1 MIKGRSSWDYPVIL
15 LPSILQAYLELS
27 SSPLRTSVEKP
38 NFSLIQPQKYN
49 ESINKSVWASYGIL
63 SLVILLFLANFSL
76 NLSDLL
82 ILVIGLIFL
91 IFAGSQVS
99 VLLKYLYQAKY
110 QEQYQ
115 EYQDNFVSYQTKCRK
130 LDSYNKVTER
140 AWLRKEL
147 KVKKFRQQILKE
159 ILIEK
164 VATISLESFYP
175 RDISRNDA
183 LLVQVGEKFLRL
195 IQDIFGEKI
204 SQFNDF
210 IYFLIAPDTH
220 LHFIIFIDIPYS
232 IDKNPLHWIGNE
244 RDEAENQTFLNG
256 NWIVVRFAEQQV
268 ALSPEA
274 CCQAI
279 AEIYTRLTQDE
290 QLSKISTNSNLMTV
304 KRWTKEEAEKMA
316 IWEVRQNYLREIFL
330 NQNR

>member
-1 MIKGRSSWDYPVIL
+1 

-82 ILVIGLIFL
+82 ILLIGLIFL

-115 EYQDNFVSYQTKCRK
+115 EYQDNFVSYQTKYRK

-159 ILIEK
+159 LLIEK

-175 RDISRNDA
+175 REISRNDA

-204 SQFNDF
+204 SQFISEHDQGISDAFNKG
-210 IYFLIAPDTH
+210 LKLTNGE
-220 LHFIIFIDIPYS
+220 IIGILNSDDWYEPETLKVVVS
-232 IDKNPLHWIGNE
+232 QLLENKNC
-244 RDEAENQTFLNG
+244 DY
-256 NWIVVRFAEQQV
+256 
-268 ALSPEA
+268 
-274 CCQAI
+274 C
-279 AEIYTRLTQDE
+279 YK
-290 QLSKISTNSNLMTV
+290 SKYISL
-304 KRWTKEEAEKMA
+304 
-316 IWEVRQNYLREIFL
+316 
-330 NQNR
+330 